1 MLSFGQ
7 LIEEGH
13 HVETCVLQQSEP
25 QGRVFKLLHIP
36 AILEV
41 LGQVASGRVLGGE
54 RNAQRA
60 AGSIMVGVQEPLPV
74 SRVINRIVLLQEVQD
89 QILQGL
95 CSKVASLAR
104 W

>member
-13 HVETCVLQQSEP
+13 HVETCVLQQPEP
-25 QGRVFKLLHIP
+25 QGRVFELLHIP

-41 LGQVASGRVLGGE
+41 LGQIASGRVLGVKGMLRE
-54 RNAQRA
+54 QQAP
-60 AGSIMVGVQEPLPV
+60 S
-74 SRVINRIVLLQEVQD
+74 
-89 QILQGL
+89 
-95 CSKVASLAR
+95 